1 MRLILQFFKV
11 ILFTYFGCAGSSP
24 LCSGFPQQRG
34 GVICSA
40 RASHLRGSSRQST
53 GARREACGLRAWVQQ
68 QWCTSQCLFCFA
80 VLCLCC
86 CTGLSLVSGFSVQ
99 WLLLWSRGPGSCGP
113 WAQQLQCP
121 GSTAQAQQLWS
132 TTLGALQHMESS
144 LRRDRT
150 CILCLGGCIL
160 IHSTTKEVKKI
171 FLSIKNVWEIQA
183 IISQF

>member
-40 RASHLRGSSRQST
+40 RASHLRGSPCQST
-53 GARREACGLRAWVQQ
+53 GARRSGLWALSVGAVAVVHKLV
-68 QWCTSQCLFCFA
+68 SVCFA

-113 WAQQLQCP
+113 WAQQLQRP